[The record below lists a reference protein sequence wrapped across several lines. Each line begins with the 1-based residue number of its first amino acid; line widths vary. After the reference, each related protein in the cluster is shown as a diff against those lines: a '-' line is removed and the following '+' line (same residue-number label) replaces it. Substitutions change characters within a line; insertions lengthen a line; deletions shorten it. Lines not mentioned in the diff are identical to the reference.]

1 VMEALNPALA
11 MAMRVAVGPSP
22 WGFGWEALVAIG
34 TLALAGATLLLAIST
49 RSLAKKTAQEVEHT
63 RAQAEATNA
72 QVSESRRQVE
82 ASQEQA
88 RIAHEALN
96 AAREQTH
103 LAQLTLS
110 AQIRPVLI
118 DVPLDLGEPSEP
130 VFYAGSDEPILVPRG
145 GVHVF
150 ANEDG
155 VRISVPL
162 RNAGAGLAMIR
173 GIALEVGEPI
183 PLPATTIQPANVPRG
198 ERGRVSFVAGHDHPR
213 LDAIRAA
220 IEPSYGTFS
229 VAVSYSDL
237 AGQHL
242 ALSRFDVSFR
252 SEAHMN
258 WEVRQVH
265 LSAAGSDEPFAG
277 SAPVA

>member
-1 VMEALNPALA
+1 VT
-11 MAMRVAVGPSP
+11 PSP
-22 WGFGWEALVAIG
+22 WGFGWEGLVAIG
-34 TLALAGATLLLAIST
+34 TLALAVSTVLLAIST
-49 RSLAKKTAQEVEHT
+49 RSLAKKTAQAVEHS
-63 RAQAEATNA
+63 RKQAEAMNA

-82 ASQEQA
+82 ASQQQA
-88 RIAHEALN
+88 RIAQGALN
-96 AAREQTH
+96 AAHEQTH

-118 DVPLDLGEPSEP
+118 DVPLDLGEPNDS
-130 VFYAGSDEPILVPRG
+130 VFYAGSREPISVPRG

-150 ANEDG
+150 ADEES
-155 VRISVPL
+155 VRISVPV

-183 PLPATTIQPANVPRG
+183 PPPATTIQPANVPRG
-198 ERGRVSFVAGHDHPR
+198 ERGRVSFVAAHDHPR

-220 IEPSYGTFS
+220 LAPARGTFS
-229 VAVSYSDL
+229 VVVSYSDL

-265 LSAAGSDEPFAG
+265 LSAPGSDEPFAG

>member
-1 VMEALNPALA
+1 MTLA
-11 MAMRVAVGPSP
+11 TAVRAVLEPSP
-22 WGFGWEALVAIG
+22 WEFGWEALTAIG
-34 TLALAGATLLLAIST
+34 TLALAVATFLLAVST
-49 RSLAKKTAQEVEHT
+49 RSLAKKTAQEVEHS
-63 RAQAEATNA
+63 RRQAEASNA

-88 RIAHEALN
+88 RIAQGALEA
-96 AAREQTH
+96 AHEQTY

-118 DVPLDLGEPSEP
+118 DVPVGLGEPSDS
-130 VFYAGSDEPILVPRG
+130 VFFAGTRDPISVPRG

-162 RNAGAGLAMIR
+162 RNAGAGLAMVR
-173 GIALEVGEPI
+173 GISLEVGEPI
-183 PLPATTIQPANVPRG
+183 TPPATAIQPANIAPG
-198 ERGRVSFVAGHDHPR
+198 ERGRVSLVAGHDYPR
-213 LDAIRAA
+213 LDAIRAVLQPA
-220 IEPSYGTFS
+220 YGTFS
-229 VAVSYSDL
+229 VVVSYTDL

-242 ALSRFDVSFR
+242 ALSRFDVSYR
-252 SEAHMN
+252 SEAHTN

-265 LSAAGSDEPFAG
+265 LSRPGSDEPFAG